1 MKKLILLTL
10 LAIAVSSCNKNRNCS
25 CTTTI
30 HFSGGQ
36 GYYAS
41 KNKPMKEKMSEK
53 QAKAVCDHEA
63 ENINATYYNFDTN
76 SGNYS
81 STTTFHTDC
90 ILQ

>member
-1 MKKLILLTL
+1 MKKLSLLSL
-10 LAIAVSSCNKNRNCS
+10 LIITAFSCKKNRNCS

-30 HFSGGQ
+30 FYSGGQ
-36 GYYAS
+36 GYYS
-41 KNKPMKEKMSEK
+41 SETKPMTEKMTET

-63 ENINATYYNFDTN
+63 ENITATYYNFDTN

-81 STTTFHTDC
+81 STNTFHTDC